1 MKAVI
6 LAAGRGERL
15 QPLTDNRPK
24 PLLPVCNKPLIDY
37 QLLALKRYGVD
48 EIAVVVGH
56 HEQLLRAH
64 LKGYKCFK
72 DTCTGTASALYAARD
87 FLDEDFLLL
96 YGDVFYDGSLEG
108 VASTEDSMAVCE
120 VGDVSPFGAVR
131 SEKGRL
137 TDIVEKGKSGS
148 GFINAGIY
156 HLSPEILD
164 YIVKTEKSERGEFEL
179 TDSLMAY
186 NREKDVS
193 VVPLRGYWND
203 VGHPW
208 DYLDVN
214 MHVLSRIGLSIGE
227 DSHVWK
233 SATLRKP
240 VLIGDGCT
248 VKNSVVESSVLG
260 DGCTVGEFS
269 IVKRSVIMDN
279 SNAPH
284 LNYVADSVI
293 GQGCNL
299 GAGTKIANLR
309 FDDAN
314 VKMKVKDG
322 VVDTG
327 RRKLGAVLGDG
338 VKTGIN
344 VCIYPGVKVRS
355 GAHLPTPSAIMRDV

>member
-15 QPLTDNRPK
+15 RPLTDTRPK
-24 PLLPVCNKPLIDY
+24 PLLPVCNRALIDY

-56 HEQLLRAH
+56 HEHLLRAH
-64 LKGYKCFK
+64 LKGYRCFK
-72 DTCTGTASALYAARD
+72 DTCTGTASALHAARS
-87 FLDEDFLLL
+87 FLDEDFLVV
-96 YGDVFYDGSLEG
+96 YGDVFYDGSLEE
-108 VASTEDSMAVCE
+108 VVSTGDSVAVCE
-120 VGDVSPFGAVR
+120 VKDVSAFGAVR
-131 SEKGRL
+131 SENGRL
-137 TDIVEKGKSGS
+137 IDIVEKGASGS
-148 GFINAGIY
+148 GSINAGIY
-156 HLSPEILD
+156 HLSPEIID
-164 YIVKTEKSERGEFEL
+164 YVVSTEKSERGEFEL
-179 TDSLMAY
+179 TDSLVAY
-186 NREKDVS
+186 NRERGVS
-193 VVPLRGYWND
+193 VVLLNGYWND

-214 MHVLSRIGLSIGE
+214 MHVLSKMGLSIGE

-248 VKNSVVESSVLG
+248 VKSAVIESSVLG
-260 DGCTVGEFS
+260 NGCTVGEFS
-269 IVKRSVIMDN
+269 IVKRSVVMDN

-293 GQGCNL
+293 GQRCNL

-314 VKMKVKDG
+314 VKMQIKDK

-327 RRKLGAVLGDG
+327 RRKLGAVLGDD

-355 GAHLPTPSAIMRDV
+355 GAHVPTPNAIMRDV